1 MPTSLSQP
9 KAYFVSLF
17 CEAIFAGLYTVLF
30 CAAMYLLLHHRKR
43 HENRTKNVMTAMT
56 VFMYCLSMLHLAFSF
71 QINLVALFD
80 QKASAPLDG
89 VPKSIENT
97 ENISACTPIAAETL
111 NCIVGDSI
119 VIWRTWT
126 LWNRS
131 WKVIFFPC
139 ALLLGGI
146 VSSGFLVHAIFISL
160 VGQTLFN
167 PKTIGAMVAFG
178 ILTTMINFYAISVIG
193 YRAWSHDREM
203 KVFTSSGSLIMGRF
217 GGQYLRIFLIFI
229 ESGFI
234 YCIIPVLMVILFG
247 VADNGVY
254 IVIGVLA
261 QMTGIYPTAIIVLI
275 CLQLTQRD
283 IIAQTELA
291 TRNMTVRLQQMDHDS
306 QPEYTLTIP
315 ASVSTVSSS
324 GSQSYGTQPIRI
336 HVMKDIK
343 DSRSNSGPM
352 DIDKSSSMV

>member
-1 MPTSLSQP
+1 MSASLSQP

-17 CEAIFAGLYTVLF
+17 CEAIFAGLYTFYTVIVIRR
-30 CAAMYLLLHHRKR
+30 HHRKR

-56 VFMYCLSMLHLAFSF
+56 VIMYCLSMLHLAFSF

-89 VPKSIENT
+89 VPKSVENT
-97 ENISACTPIAAETL
+97 ENVSACTPIAAETL

-119 VIWRTWT
+119 VIWR
-126 LWNRS
+126 
-131 WKVIFFPC
+131 
-139 ALLLGGI
+139 GI
-146 VSSGFLVHAIFISL
+146 VSAGFLVHAIFISL

-178 ILTTMINFYAISVIG
+178 ILTTMINFYAIIVIG
-193 YRAWSHDREM
+193 YRAWSHDRQM

-247 VADNGVY
+247 VANNGVY

-283 IIAQTELA
+283 IITQTELA
-291 TRNMTVRLQQMDHDS
+291 ASNMTVRLQQMDHDS

-343 DSRSNSGPM
+343 DSRSNPGPM
-352 DIDKSSSMV
+352 NIDKSSSMV

>member
-1 MPTSLSQP
+1 MSASLSQP

-17 CEAIFAGLYTVLF
+17 CEAIFAGAPTALF
-30 CAAMYLLLHHRKR
+30 CLLILDS
-43 HENRTKNVMTAMT
+43 V
-56 VFMYCLSMLHLAFSF
+56 VAFSF

-89 VPKSIENT
+89 VPKSVENT
-97 ENISACTPIAAETL
+97 ENVSACTPIAAETL

-139 ALLLGGI
+139 ALLLGGT
-146 VSSGFLVHAIFISL
+146 VSAGFLIHAMFISL

-167 PKTIGAMVAFG
+167 PKTISAMVAFG
-178 ILTTMINFYAISVIG
+178 ILTTMINFYAIIVIG

-203 KVFTSSGSLIMGRF
+203 KVFTRSGSVIMGRF

-247 VADNGVY
+247 VANNGVY

-283 IIAQTELA
+283 IITQTELA
-291 TRNMTVRLQQMDHDS
+291 AGNRTSAPYLQVVVDPTGHNQSEFMLS
-306 QPEYTLTIP
+306 KISKILEMIRGLWTSINP
-315 ASVSTVSSS
+315 A
-324 GSQSYGTQPIRI
+324 QWFE
-336 HVMKDIK
+336 
-343 DSRSNSGPM
+343 
-352 DIDKSSSMV
+352 